1 MNQASPSSF
10 DQLWHSPTL
19 PMWLTV
25 AAAGFFAIVLLVTLF
40 RAERSVANGAL
51 TVITLLAI
59 GIAVTTMMRASGVGS
74 VQQAT
79 SIRSSIPSAAA
90 LPALSCLDG
99 LAGENVENAC
109 EKALFA
115 SADAAAAAVSYTAA
129 QVTKLASFGTV
140 ASADKVMTP
149 ELNALRRTIER
160 DRYGLVAHVL
170 TTRDGCSLSAPCPFF
185 QSLTNSAQIS
195 SNMSENMYDGIVE
208 RHAAAWNAPSPV
220 ATGSTGLPGAALSGL
235 GTVPPPGRPVSGDFP
250 SSASI
255 PPISIMSPEPS
266 GQGSQSS
273 SRSADKPEKPAEKEK
288 VENVVSTPARSSP
301 GATLIPQPAPSPAP
315 AAKSP
320 PQAAKKAATTA
331 PAASPKARAQAP
343 AQTPVQL
350 APQPSQSED
359 N

>member
-1 MNQASPSSF
+1 MNQALPSSI

-59 GIAVTTMMRASGVGS
+59 GIAVATMMRATGGS
-74 VQQAT
+74 SVLQAST
-79 SIRSSIPSAAA
+79 ASSPQTAAA

-99 LAGENVENAC
+99 LAGESVENAC

-115 SADAAAAAVSYTAA
+115 SADTAAAAVSYTAA
-129 QVTKLASFGTV
+129 QVTKLASFGNV

-149 ELNALRRTIER
+149 ELNALRRAIER

-170 TTRDGCSLSAPCPFF
+170 TSREGCTLSAPCPFF

-195 SNMSENMYDGIVE
+195 SNMTEDLYDGIVE
-208 RHAAAWNAPSPV
+208 RHTAAWAAGPVPGTANIQGSP
-220 ATGSTGLPGAALSGL
+220 LSAL

-250 SSASI
+250 SAASI
-255 PPISIMSPEPS
+255 PPVSIMSPEPS
-266 GQGSQSS
+266 GQGSA
-273 SRSADKPEKPAEKEK
+273 SRSAEKSEKPEKEK
-288 VENVVSTPARSSP
+288 VENLVATPARPSP
-301 GATLIPQPAPSPAP
+301 GATLIPQPAPAP

-320 PQAAKKAATTA
+320 PPAAKKAA
-331 PAASPKARAQAP
+331 PKSRAQAP
-343 AQTPVQL
+343 APAPVQL
-350 APQPSQSED
+350 APPPAQSED
-359 N
+359 NN

>member
-1 MNQASPSSF
+1 MNQALPSSI

-25 AAAGFFAIVLLVTLF
+25 VAACFFAIVLLVTLF

-59 GIAVTTMMRASGVGS
+59 GIAVATMMRASGGRGS
-74 VQQAT
+74 RQAVD
-79 SIRSSIPSAAA
+79 IASSVHSAAA

-99 LAGENVENAC
+99 LAGESVENAC

-115 SADAAAAAVSYTAA
+115 SADTAAAAVSYTAA
-129 QVTKLASFGTV
+129 QVTKLASFGNV
-140 ASADKVMTP
+140 AAADKMMTP

-195 SNMSENMYDGIVE
+195 SNMTEDLYDGTVE
-208 RHAAAWNAPSPV
+208 RHTAAWAAAP
-220 ATGSTGLPGAALSGL
+220 LPGTANVQGAPLAAL

-250 SSASI
+250 SASSI

-266 GQGSQSS
+266 GQGSQSAP
-273 SRSADKPEKPAEKEK
+273 RSAEKSDKPEKEK
-288 VENVVSTPARSSP
+288 VETIVSTPARSSP
-301 GATLIPQPAPSPAP
+301 GATLIPQPAPTPTP

-320 PQAAKKAATTA
+320 PAAAKKPA
-331 PAASPKARAQAP
+331 PPKSRAQTP

-350 APQPSQSED
+350 APPPAQSED
-359 N
+359 NN

>member
-1 MNQASPSSF
+1 MNQATPSSF

-25 AAAGFFAIVLLVTLF
+25 AAACFFAIVLLVTLF

-74 VQQAT
+74 AQQAAD
-79 SIRSSIPSAAA
+79 IRSSAPSSAA

-99 LAGENVENAC
+99 LAGESVENAC
-109 EKALFA
+109 ERALFA
-115 SADAAAAAVSYTAA
+115 SADSAAAAVSYTAA
-129 QVTKLASFGTV
+129 QVTKLASFGSV
-140 ASADKVMTP
+140 AAADRVMTP

-160 DRYGLVAHVL
+160 DRYGLVAHIL

-195 SNMSENMYDGIVE
+195 SNMSENMYSGLVE
-208 RHAAAWNAPSPV
+208 RRAVAWNAPSPV
-220 ATGSTGLPGAALSGL
+220 ATGSTSLPGAPMSAL
-235 GTVPPPGRPVSGDFP
+235 GTVQPTGRPVSGDFP
-250 SSASI
+250 SASSI
-255 PPISIMSPEPS
+255 PPVSIMSPEPS

-273 SRSADKPEKPAEKEK
+273 SRSADKSDKPAADKEK
-288 VENVVSTPARSSP
+288 VDNVVATPARPSSP
-301 GATLIPQPAPSPAP
+301 GATLIPQTAPTPAP

-320 PQAAKKAATTA
+320 PAAAKKAAA
-331 PAASPKARAQAP
+331 PAAPPKARAQAP

-350 APQPSQSED
+350 APAPAASDD